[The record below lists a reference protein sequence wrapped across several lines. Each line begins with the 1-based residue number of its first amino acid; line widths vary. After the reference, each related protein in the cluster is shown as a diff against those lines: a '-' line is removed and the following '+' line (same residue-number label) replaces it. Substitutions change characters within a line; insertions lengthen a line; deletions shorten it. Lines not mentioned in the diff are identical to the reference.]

1 MQSYVLDGKTI
12 FRKEEWRR
20 GRCECLA
27 LKLHNVPEKGH
38 KRSHHRIQ
46 HVTAGRRN
54 GEGGRT
60 AVYLSPWI
68 NPHLGGETERQ
79 QSTFEIIDLTLP
91 CQHLGLSG
99 ELKAGLNLYCLS
111 RRTWKSEW
119 NNSNVTECTNQS
131 QIMKNRRI
139 WEEPLC
145 MRLERGEKSLE
156 GRSPNTAQEQLLPV
170 HHSLRCTAAHRYKCW
185 TMQLQNQGYLYLEN
199 ASLCAVR

>member
-1 MQSYVLDGKTI
+1 MQSYVLHGKAI

-20 GRCECLA
+20 GHCECLA

-38 KRSHHRIQ
+38 KRSCHRIP
-46 HVTAGRRN
+46 HVTTGRRN

-79 QSTFEIIDLTLP
+79 QSTFEIIDMTLP

-99 ELKAGLNLYCLS
+99 ELKAGLNLCCLS

-119 NNSNVTECTNQS
+119 NNSNMTESTNQS
-131 QIMKNRRI
+131 QIMKNRMI

-145 MRLERGEKSLE
+145 MRLERGQKNLKGTISSCSSQFEVH
-156 GRSPNTAQEQLLPV
+156 RCTQVQLLDYV
-170 HHSLRCTAAHRYKCW
+170 
-185 TMQLQNQGYLYLEN
+185 
-199 ASLCAVR
+199 LCSCKIRATST